1 MYVQYIFLI
10 RVDFAGPSCCAD
22 VHDSPHH
29 AGVNHSI
36 KLFEA
41 GKNREGWYT
50 NAHLVD
56 HFETEVMGLIKTLHP
71 DCDIVIAFDNSMT
84 HHAKV
89 PNGLDVGNLDM
100 SDGMSSTTKVLMKP
114 GWYKNDTGD
123 RVVNMKNG

>member
-1 MYVQYIFLI
+1 MRQEITFN
-10 RVDFAGPSCCAD
+10 SCDCHGFFSD
-22 VHDSPHH
+22 
-29 AGVNHSI
+29 GVNHSI

-56 HFETEVMGLIKTLHP
+56 HFETEIMGLIKTLHP

-89 PNGLDVGNLDM
+89 PNGLDVGNFTATACHQPQRC
-100 SDGMSSTTKVLMKP
+100 S
-114 GWYKNDTGD
+114 
-123 RVVNMKNG
+123 